1 MADLSDKIET
11 AASGKSVTTDGL
23 TVTQQDL
30 SQIIEADRYLKAQD
44 GAANRHRGLRFT
56 RLVPPGSA

>member
-30 SQIIEADRYLKAQD
+30 SQLIEADRYLKAQE
-44 GAANRHRGLRFT
+44 GSSSPQRGLRFT